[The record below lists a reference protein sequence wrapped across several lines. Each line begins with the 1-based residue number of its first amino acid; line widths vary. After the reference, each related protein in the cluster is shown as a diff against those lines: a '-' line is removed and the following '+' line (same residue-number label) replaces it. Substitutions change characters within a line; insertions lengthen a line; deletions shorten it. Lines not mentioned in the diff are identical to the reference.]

1 MAHFFYWNVLNPT
14 RIALFGRGRTQ
25 FIIDI
30 FYPKGVDGP
39 GIHAM
44 EYLPMSDFIALRGD
58 RRCTLFISLSF
69 MLQTVYYD
77 LLPSLHFPG
86 LIEGQRLGIG
96 LSFFRRGSEQFH
108 PQTKT
113 RMHC

>member
-39 GIHAM
+39 GIHAI
-44 EYLPMSDFIALRGD
+44 EYLPMSDFIALQGD

-77 LLPSLHFPG
+77 LLPSPPLPR
-86 LIEGQRLGIG
+86 IN
-96 LSFFRRGSEQFH
+96 
-108 PQTKT
+108 
-113 RMHC
+113 